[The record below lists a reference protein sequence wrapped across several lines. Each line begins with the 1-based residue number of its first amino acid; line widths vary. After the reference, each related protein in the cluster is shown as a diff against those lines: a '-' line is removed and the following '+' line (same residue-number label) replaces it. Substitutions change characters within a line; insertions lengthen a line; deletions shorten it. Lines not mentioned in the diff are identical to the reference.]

1 MTLDYSK
8 KGIIILSHY
17 RSGGTQLL
25 SILSMILEDINIE
38 HHNCGEIEIQGDS
51 LNFIDT
57 INDRFFNRSDDKFS
71 LHLLN
76 SPLSIHQLYYSGG
89 FKKLNEQYEII
100 NLERNDKINSL
111 LSLALWERFIATGL
125 FADSSLWTPENML
138 DFHTSLIQS
147 PIPFTEITLGMSD
160 VLYDKNQI
168 YRMVND
174 KLQSFN
180 TLICLLCKIKE
191 EFILPNLTYEEYEH
205 DPSAIY
211 RKYFPFVSEKCKL
224 AIDNTYKGKIPY
236 PSKNYIEYYDS
247 QTAKALK
254 LWGIEK
260 L

>member
-38 HHNCGEIEIQGDS
+38 HHNCGEIEVQGDN

-57 INDRFFNRSDDKFS
+57 INSRFFNRPDDKFS
-71 LHLLN
+71 IHLLN
-76 SPLSIHQLYYSGG
+76 SPLSINQLYYSGD
-89 FKKLNEQYEII
+89 FKKLNDQYEII

-111 LSLALWERFIATGL
+111 LSLALWERFISAGL
-125 FADSSLWTPENML
+125 FKDSTLWTSESML

-160 VLYDKNQI
+160 EVYDKSQT
-168 YRMVND
+168 YRMLND

-180 TLICLLCKIKE
+180 TLICLLSKIKE
-191 EFILPNLTYEEYEH
+191 EFSLSNIKYEDYEH
-205 DPSAIY
+205 DPSIIY
-211 RKYFPFVSEKCKL
+211 KKYFPFLSKQCKL
-224 AIDNTYKGKIPY
+224 AIDSTYKNKIPY

-254 LWGIEK
+254 LWGIDR